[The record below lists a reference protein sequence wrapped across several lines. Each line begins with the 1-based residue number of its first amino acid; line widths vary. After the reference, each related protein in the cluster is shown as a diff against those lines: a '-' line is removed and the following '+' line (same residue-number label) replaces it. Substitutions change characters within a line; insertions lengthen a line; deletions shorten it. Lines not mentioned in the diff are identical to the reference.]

1 MALTKPNRKR
11 VEKRSPKNK
20 KAPSVTNIG
29 AAFAK
34 SVELATDVRL
44 IDQCQTARSQEKKR
58 PARINKKYSPFV
70 EGFFRCPLAGLDKDI
85 QTQRT
90 GSAKVIR

>member
-1 MALTKPNRKR
+1 MIERFARLPIENPKQITVSVIIFSLLISPYIFQ
-11 VEKRSPKNK
+11 VE
-20 KAPSVTNIG
+20 
-29 AAFAK
+29 F
-34 SVELATDVRL
+34 ATDVRL
-44 IDQCQTARSQEKKR
+44 IDQCQKARSQAKKR
-58 PARINKKYSPFV
+58 PARINKKYSPIV